1 VTCTSPDTPCKRRF
15 SSARTT
21 YGTTKPVGHEIV
33 RRARDPGLA
42 GATILRGSEGLG
54 TSALIHT
61 QRILSLAGDLPLVV
75 IIVDAEDKVRDFLP
89 ELDDLMSEGMVVLD
103 DVQVVH

>member
-1 VTCTSPDTPCKRRF
+1 MHQSGHALQATIFIGEDDIWHH
-15 SSARTT
+15 
-21 YGTTKPVGHEIV
+21 KPVGHEIV

-103 DVQVVH
+103 DVQVVR